1 MQVAVK
7 VSVLVFFSVYR
18 EVLEFEAWFLVLMIL
33 FLFLVPQQDFT
44 EFYHADEA
52 ITYITDYMK
61 LHGPY
66 DGLIG
71 FSQVKK
77 I

>member
-1 MQVAVK
+1 M
-7 VSVLVFFSVYR
+7 
-18 EVLEFEAWFLVLMIL
+18 LMIL
-33 FLFLVPQQDFT
+33 FFLVPQQDYT

-77 I
+77 ESIAPISPMGLNTNFRN